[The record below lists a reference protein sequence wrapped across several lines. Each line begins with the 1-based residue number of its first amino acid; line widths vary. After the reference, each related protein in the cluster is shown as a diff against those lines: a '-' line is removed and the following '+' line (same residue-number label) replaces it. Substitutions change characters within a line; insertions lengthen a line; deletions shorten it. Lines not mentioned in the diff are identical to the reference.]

1 MTSTT
6 TSNISISGLLR
17 STKTKGFTTQ
27 GALHELID
35 NSIDAEATIIDIKF
49 DSNTNTLVISD
60 NGKGMDKSQADK
72 AYCIHNDKPASDKIG
87 LFGVGKTV
95 AEGVL
100 SDLQSTTMTI
110 TKSETG
116 RLLEISADWPASIL
130 TGTWNPVSHGAS
142 ADIGLPLWKKQAV
155 NLSHGTVVS
164 IQMTND
170 AFKSFT
176 SEIQKVIGEICYTYQ
191 DVVNSVRI
199 NVSIDGVQ
207 QEMNYSDGL
216 GWDLVDDEKRN
227 MTRIE
232 VWTKE
237 GSETRIFHSEG
248 SEMVRFNRNAKT
260 STGTPKDALTA
271 SRLKDYVSS
280 SEQGYVCKANFQLR
294 SVYNP
299 IWNPELVQ
307 TLDSDEPRPDFTR
320 GYLSFRRGNRHLK
333 RLDAEVPNSGDFERR
348 RVLGSARH
356 SLDYTYTADEFL
368 RTEGNKSNVTKDNVD
383 KDLMWTVRALAR
395 KWSTVY
401 YDHHVVTSNS
411 SNSVENEHS
420 VPRNVVKLFKTNYAN
435 EAWRNAYNEFLA
447 AHPLDA

>member
-6 TSNISISGLLR
+6 TSNISIPGLLR

-35 NSIDAEATIIDIKF
+35 NSIDAGATIIDIKF
-49 DSNTNTLVISD
+49 DSTSKTLVISD
-60 NGKGMDKSQADK
+60 NGNGMDKKQADK

-100 SDLQSTTMTI
+100 SDLKSTTMTI

-116 RLLEISADWPASIL
+116 RLLEISADWPSSIS
-130 TGTWNPVSHGAS
+130 TGTWNPISHGAS
-142 ADIGLPLWKKQAV
+142 ADIGLPMWKNQAV
-155 NLSHGTVVS
+155 NLSHGTVVF
-164 IQMTND
+164 IQMTPD
-170 AFKSFT
+170 SFDKFT
-176 SEIQKVIGEICYTYQ
+176 SEIEKLVGEICYTYQ
-191 DVVNSVRI
+191 DVVNTIRI
-199 NVSIDGVQ
+199 NLFIDGVQ
-207 QEMNYSDGL
+207 QEMNYTDGL
-216 GWDLVDDEKRN
+216 GWNLVDDEKRN
-227 MTRIE
+227 ITRIE

-237 GSETRIFHSEG
+237 GSETRVFHNEG

-260 STGTPKDALTA
+260 STGTSKDPLTA
-271 SRLKDYVSS
+271 TRLKDYTSS
-280 SEQGYVCKANFQLR
+280 IEEGYICKANFQLR

-307 TLDSDEPRPDFTR
+307 SDSDETRPDFTR

-333 RLDAEVPNSGDFERR
+333 RLDGEVPNSGDFERR

-401 YDHHVVTSNS
+401 YDHHVVNSNS
-411 SNSVENEHS
+411 SNVVENEHT

-447 AHPLDA
+447 AHPI